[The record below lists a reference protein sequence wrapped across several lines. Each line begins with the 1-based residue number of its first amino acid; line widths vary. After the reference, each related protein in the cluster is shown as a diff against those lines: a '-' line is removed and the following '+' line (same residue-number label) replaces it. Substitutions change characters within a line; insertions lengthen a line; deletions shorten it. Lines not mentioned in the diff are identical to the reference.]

1 MAETPPKRKDES
13 MTNIMKTVMCGAAA
27 VIAMNSVP
35 AQAQLLGG
43 GGLGGAIGGGVGGM
57 IGGTLGGSDLTGG
70 VGRAG
75 SSLSGTVDGR
85 GSAATS
91 HSVDRRKGKASAS
104 GSAAGALG
112 ATAGQATTA
121 LGGSASGSADAQLVG
136 TDTVRSAAGSA
147 RSAVGQTIGNA
158 QAAASQATAG
168 AGGTASGGVN
178 GAGQAG
184 LGQLALAGSAAANA
198 AGSFDVAPGMVVRD
212 MTGKAIGTVSDV
224 RTTAQGAVQS
234 VVMEVGNSTA
244 TLPAANFSGS
254 GNVLLSAM
262 TKNEVKQTARRQ
274 EKSETQPKS

>member
-1 MAETPPKRKDES
+1 
-13 MTNIMKTVMCGAAA
+13 MTNIMKTIMCGAAA
-27 VIAMNSVP
+27 VIAMNAVP

-70 VGRAG
+70 VGRVG
-75 SSLSGTVDGR
+75 SSLSGTVDGA
-85 GSAATS
+85 GSATAS

-104 GSAAGALG
+104 GGATGSLGAAAGGTAAALTGSAA
-112 ATAGQATTA
+112 
-121 LGGSASGSADAQLVG
+121 GSADAQLVG
-136 TDTVRSAAGSA
+136 TDAVRSTAGAA
-147 RSAVGQTIGNA
+147 RSTVGQTVANA
-158 QAAASQATAG
+158 QTAASSAATAASGRSSAAA
-168 AGGTASGGVN
+168 N

-212 MTGKAIGTVSDV
+212 MAGKVVGSIADV

-244 TLPAANFSGS
+244 TLPATNFSGS

-262 TKNEVKQTARRQ
+262 TKNEVKQTARQQ
-274 EKSETQPKS
+274 EKTATQPKS